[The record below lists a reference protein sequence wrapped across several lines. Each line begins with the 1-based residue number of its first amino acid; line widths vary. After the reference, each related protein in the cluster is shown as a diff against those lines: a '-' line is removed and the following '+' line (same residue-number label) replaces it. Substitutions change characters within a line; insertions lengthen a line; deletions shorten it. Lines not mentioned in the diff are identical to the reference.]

1 VQKLF
6 LFVTYISLLFFF
18 LFACI
23 SRNCSSTNLWYLC
36 WWFPGLIWVL
46 RGSTNH
52 SSRQKKAKITI
63 KHIFQFKTS
72 RCTHRSHYHWHF
84 IFHESAGTTTNY
96 KAAQGTLQK
105 KKEHLVDL
113 IIKHADPEFLEP
125 YIATARQKFD
135 EKNKKNLAEI
145 NRTRLQE
152 WRQKKRKHDSQSVH
166 VNRVLGQQKRRA
178 RETDKKVTIQAQ
190 LMECLKRHDPND
202 PIHNQPMAEHN
213 MRAFDKEKS
222 LLKVNICPLCK
233 QGRIL
238 KL

>member
-1 VQKLF
+1 MPAF
-6 LFVTYISLLFFF
+6 LET
-18 LFACI
+18 
-23 SRNCSSTNLWYLC
+23 
-36 WWFPGLIWVL
+36 
-46 RGSTNH
+46 
-52 SSRQKKAKITI
+52 
-63 KHIFQFKTS
+63 
-72 RCTHRSHYHWHF
+72 
-84 IFHESAGTTTNY
+84 
-96 KAAQGTLQK
+96 AAQPTSGIFVDDFLDLFEFSVGQPTILPDKKRPRSPSNISFSSKHPVALTDRTTIDTLFSMKVPELQQITKLLKAPYKK

-222 LLKVNICPLCK
+222 LLKVNIWALGKGILVHYELC
-233 QGRIL
+233 RL
-238 KL
+238 